1 MKYLSEYRDADLVE
15 QYLKEIKK
23 TVTKPWTLMEVC
35 GGQTHSLVKNGI
47 LDLLPQQ
54 VRMVHGPGCPVC
66 VTPLNLIDKAVYL
79 AEEKDVV
86 LCSFGDM
93 LRVPGSKKS
102 LLEAKAGGADVRIL
116 YSPLEAVKLA
126 KENPER
132 EIVFFAVGFETTA
145 PANALS
151 VIQAHRM
158 GLKNYSILASHV
170 LVPPA
175 IEEIMNDELCTVNG
189 FLAAGHVCAIMGI
202 YEYYPLV
209 EKYKVPIV
217 VTGFEPVDLLQGI
230 FMTVRQLERGEAK
243 VENQYAR
250 IVSEEG
256 NVKAQEMI
264 YEVFE
269 VTDRLWRG
277 MEVIPM
283 SGYKVKSSLSD
294 FDAEKKFNVN
304 IAEAPENPECIAG
317 DIMKGIKKPF
327 ECQHFGK
334 KCKPANPL
342 GAPMVSS
349 EGACAAY
356 YHYSGVFDQVEI

>member
-23 TVTKPWTLMEVC
+23 TLTKPWTLMEVC

-79 AEEKDVV
+79 AEEKDVM

-126 KENPER
+126 KENPEK

-151 VIQAHRM
+151 VIQANRM

-230 FMTVRQLERGEAK
+230 LMTVRQLERGEAK
-243 VENQYAR
+243 VENQYSR

-356 YHYSGVFDQVEI
+356 YHYSGVFDQVEA